1 MTEEIKH
8 KKRKFLFN
16 PLKRPLPYVGLIIAI
31 VLIIFQQTIRNYV
44 SDTIGDVLVNSMRE
58 ATDGV
63 YKTTYDLV
71 RFDIISKE
79 LRISNL
85 KIELDTTVISREDYL
100 LKRPN
105 LIQVSTPLIVVKLRS
120 ILPLLFSKQLYI
132 SYVGAK
138 EPSFDLIKSL
148 HSTVEKGAT
157 KNSQEDFREVIKTYF
172 SAFEIDSFRVEKGA
186 FNISTHTEDEK
197 ELSVIHIGEFTTML
211 KNFRLDSL
219 SPSILLKGIRAR
231 SFELEIIDQNVNL
244 PNINQNI
251 YFSKLKL
258 STIDSTFVLDSLEIG
273 NIEHGI
279 GKSNANYSIKKL
291 EVLGFNFERAF
302 LDNSVSVNEIHIIEP
317 NVYFEQLDFSKPKP
331 KKKNSSG
338 GIFDYFKQL
347 EINQIK
353 LYDGSLEFKGE
364 RLSKVD
370 NFSFDIADYNI
381 SPNDWKNKKAI
392 SDFKLVHINA
402 SGISQEL
409 PDSIHTANVESVI
422 YDGIKNRLRLN
433 KLLIKPISGRNSYK
447 NLKAR
452 NTNFSTYSSIN
463 SIELIKFMPED
474 LVLRNNLE
482 VDSVIINKPTISV
495 IQYPGMYLKKKK
507 RRSKKNGIKF
517 TINHF
522 ITNNGSLKLRAYE
535 NRTNHLSN
543 FNGLYI
549 NSSTITEATSTKN
562 LPTYFRLLVSNGSTQ
577 VSNIGHTA
585 TFKGLKIDQTKSIF
599 IEGATLKPDSS
610 TLPYNRINASLSNVL
625 VEGVD
630 LTELQSQ
637 SLKIDSILIG
647 KLNLESDF
655 TRLPFE
661 VKKKA
666 KKKPLKRISI
676 GKFNIKSANL
686 DSKQKGSLVLLT
698 GANIGIENIQIDSLQ
713 TKSKPV
719 ITFNNTLLNAEK
731 LSFSESK
738 NGVKVT
744 GKNIGYNEFDSTFTI
759 NNINYTSKKKDA
771 TVELR
776 ALKVFGFDKE
786 KLTNKNE
793 LDIRKVEI
801 IKPSITLI
809 ANSKSDSLKKTFD
822 LHKIILSKGI
832 YTINLDSLLIIDGN
846 TSVALP
852 SSKKFNLGS
861 FKGIITNYKLDTTST
876 FFSAISNF
884 KGVFEFKDI
893 YLRGLTDTLN
903 IAKAHLDTYQS
914 FIWTDSIHFE
924 AKLEKNNIKILSPGI
939 AIDHINIPKL
949 LESKINISRVSTRNN
964 FVTLTQTDT
973 TKSKKPFKI
982 PEIYPPLDI
991 IIGDINFVN
1000 TSFRYNKIGQKKH
1013 LLTHLNFDI
1022 KLDSLE
1028 ALKGSRF
1035 HLATN
1040 TADSRFRV
1048 YDFSFDLPDS
1058 LNTIE
1063 FDTLLVSS
1071 RKSQINISNFA
1082 LKARYPKYEY
1092 GNQAG
1097 RQVDW
1102 KDLLLEKIRIENIDF
1117 VELIENKAF
1126 QCQKITLNN
1135 GHLKLFKDKQLPF
1148 PTGRVVPILQERV
1161 MQLKTPLKVD
1171 SIEIKN
1177 FDIYQS
1183 TLQSTGLQEGGITF
1197 IDTDGLITNITNDSS
1212 RLLNNKFLN
1221 VVAST
1226 KIMGSGNLYTEMD
1239 FDMLDKNNLFFFTA
1253 RLGAMD
1259 AKAFNNILQAA
1270 AFVKVSSGEIKSLNL
1285 QATGNKKYAY
1295 GDMSFIYNNL
1305 KIETINKKTLE
1316 TKGMGK
1322 VIKTF
1327 FANAFVVKKKNSRV
1341 KFLRR
1346 RGGMYYERDISRV
1359 TIDYMA
1365 KTAISGLVSS
1375 IGAKS
1380 NNKQIKQ
1387 IAKDNKAARD
1397 LELKQEKELKK
1408 AAKKEAKKSK

>member
-16 PLKRPLPYVGLIIAI
+16 PLRRPLPYLGLIIAI
-31 VLIIFQQTIRNYV
+31 MLMIFQQTIRNYV
-44 SDTIGDVLVNSMRE
+44 SDTIGDVLVNSMRD

-79 LRISNL
+79 LKISNL

-105 LIQVSTPLIVVKLRS
+105 LINVSTPIIVVKLRS
-120 ILPLLFSKQLYI
+120 ILPLLLSNQLYI

-138 EPSFDLIKSL
+138 EPRFDLVKSL
-148 HSTVEKGAT
+148 HNTVEKEAT
-157 KNSQEDFREVIKTYF
+157 KNSQEDFREVVNTYF
-172 SAFEIDSFRVEKGA
+172 SAFEVDSFRVEKGA
-186 FNISTHTEDEK
+186 FNISTHAEDEK
-197 ELSVIHIGEFTTML
+197 ELGVIHIGEFTTML

-231 SFELEIIDQNVNL
+231 SFELEVIDQDVNL

-251 YFSKLKL
+251 HFSKLQL

-273 NIEHGI
+273 NIEEGI

-291 EVLGFNFERAF
+291 EILGFNFERAF
-302 LDNSVSVNEIHIIEP
+302 LDNSISVNEIHIIEP
-317 NVYFEQLDFSKPKP
+317 KVKFEQLDFSKSKL
-331 KKKNSSG
+331 KKKSNSEG
-338 GIFDYFKQL
+338 VFDYFKQL

-353 LYDGSLEFKGE
+353 LYDGSLEFKGK
-364 RLSKVD
+364 RHSIVD
-370 NFSFDIADYNI
+370 NFSIDIADYNI
-381 SPNDWKNKKAI
+381 TPDDWKNKKAI
-392 SDFKLVHINA
+392 SDFKLNFISA

-409 PDSIHTANVESVI
+409 PDSIHTAHVESII
-422 YDGIKNRLRLN
+422 YSGRKNRLSLN
-433 KLLIKPISGRNSYK
+433 KLSIKPISGRNSYK

-452 NTNFSTYSSIN
+452 NTNFSAYSSIS
-463 SIELIKFMPED
+463 SIELIKFTPED
-474 LVLRNNLE
+474 LVLRNDLE
-482 VDSVIINKPTISV
+482 IDSLIINRPTSSV
-495 IQYPGMYLKKKK
+495 VQYPAMFLKKNK
-507 RRSKKNGIKF
+507 SKKKDFKF
-517 TINHF
+517 TINHL
-522 ITNNGSLKLRAYE
+522 ITNNGSLKLRSYQ
-535 NRTNHLSN
+535 NKTNHLSN

-577 VSNIGHTA
+577 VSGLGHTA
-585 TFKGLKIDQTKSIF
+585 TFNGLKIDQTESIF
-599 IEGATLKPDSS
+599 IEDATLKPDSS
-610 TLPYNRINASLSNVL
+610 TLPYNHINASLSNVL

-637 SLKIDSILIG
+637 SLSIDSILIG

-661 VKKKA
+661 VKMKN
-666 KKKPLKRISI
+666 KKKPLKSISI
-676 GKFNIKSANL
+676 RKFNIKSANL
-686 DSKQKGSLVLLT
+686 DSKQNGSLVHLT
-698 GANIGIENIQIDSLQ
+698 DASIGIENIKIDSLD

-719 ITFNNTLLNAEK
+719 ITFNNTLLNAAK
-731 LSFSESK
+731 LSFNETK
-738 NGVKVT
+738 NGVTVT
-744 GKNIGYNEFDSTFTI
+744 GKNLGYNEFDSIFTI
-759 NNINYTSKKKDA
+759 SNINYTSEKKDA
-771 TVELR
+771 TVKLK
-776 ALKVFGFDKE
+776 ALKLSGFDKE
-786 KLTNKNE
+786 KLINKNE

-801 IKPSITLI
+801 IEPSISLI

-832 YTINLDSLLIIDGN
+832 STVNLDSLLIINGN
-846 TSVALP
+846 TSVTLP
-852 SSKKFNLGS
+852 NSKQLDLGS

-876 FFSAISNF
+876 IFSAINNF

-893 YLRGLTDTLN
+893 YLRGLTDTLK
-903 IAKAHLDTYQS
+903 IAKIHLDTYQS

-924 AKLEKNNIKILSPGI
+924 AKLKKNNIKVLSPGI
-939 AIDHINIPKL
+939 AIDHIDIPKL
-949 LESKINISRVSTRNN
+949 LESKISISRISTRNN
-964 FVTLTQTDT
+964 FIILTQTDT
-973 TKSKKPFKI
+973 TKNTKPLKI
-982 PEIYPPLDI
+982 PEIYPPVDI
-991 IIGDINFVN
+991 VIGDINLVN
-1000 TSFRYNKIGQKKH
+1000 TSFIYDKINQQKH
-1013 LLTHLNFDI
+1013 LLAHLNFDI
-1022 KLDSLE
+1022 KLDSL
-1028 ALKGSRF
+1028 ATLKGSRF

-1040 TADSRFRV
+1040 TADSRVRV
-1048 YDFSFDLPDS
+1048 HDFSYDLPDS
-1058 LNTIE
+1058 LNTIA

-1071 RKSQINISNFA
+1071 RKSQIDLSNFA
-1082 LKARYPKYEY
+1082 LTARYPKYEY
-1092 GNQAG
+1092 GNQVGHQA
-1097 RQVDW
+1097 DW

-1126 QCQKITLNN
+1126 HCQKITLDN

-1148 PTGRVVPILQERV
+1148 PTGRVVPILQERI
-1161 MQLKTPLKVD
+1161 MQSKAPIKVD
-1171 SIEIKN
+1171 SIEIKS

-1212 RLLNNKFLN
+1212 RLLNNKFLK

-1226 KIMGSGNLYTEMD
+1226 KIMGSGNLYAEMD

-1259 AKAFNNILQAA
+1259 AKAFNNILEAA

-1295 GDMSFIYNNL
+1295 GDMSFIYNDL

-1322 VIKTF
+1322 IIKTF

-1387 IAKDNKAARD
+1387 ITKDNKAARD

-1408 AAKKEAKKSK
+1408 AAKKELKKNK